1 MNKKIISFALYGDD
15 PKYYLGAEK
24 NIIEAQEIYPDWICR
39 FYCKKDV
46 PNLEKLKNNKNVEI
60 VLIEDD
66 ETIPPVY
73 LRFLVADDPN
83 VDVFMI
89 RDCDSIVN
97 YREQAAVKEWLNS
110 DKILHLMH
118 DHERHFWPV
127 MAGMWGLK
135 NQFKLNMKDTIKKY
149 ISEKNKSN
157 YIWGDDQHFLGDY
170 ILPLLKDSVMDHNS
184 TYIKWP
190 YSKDFPQHE
199 KIKYG
204 KFVGDVV
211 HATTHLNLKNQNK
224 DNLFIVGNQSEN
236 DHVYLSESLQYL
248 INEYKELVI
257 FIRNDRENFCK
268 NLYKDK
274 FKNVKLIFGEE
285 KAVFNFYDQ
294 LFEDT
299 HDFLGLGVY
308 SKNFKGIYTK
318 ESILQDINIFQ
329 KKEQFENNK
338 SITFNNLGFFD
349 FIDIGT
355 ADFDVADG
363 KFQDDKK
370 YILIEPIKFYLDKL
384 PNKEN
389 IIKVNSAISDS
400 LKEVDIF
407 YLKEEDIIKYNL
419 PWWLRGCNSIEKMHP
434 TVLSLLKQN
443 NISENII
450 SNNKIKTITFED
462 LINQFKIKFID
473 QLKIDTEGHDHFILK
488 DVLKNIE
495 KKEIKINKIIF
506 EYNSLSN
513 KEYLDKLIN
522 DSISLNYE
530 SKLNGENF
538 ILESKIQFFIK
549 K

>member
-1 MNKKIISFALYGDD
+1 MSKKIISFALYGND
-15 PKYYLGAEK
+15 PKYYLGAEQ
-24 NIIEAQEIYPDWICR
+24 NIIEAQKIYPDWICR

-46 PNLEKLKNNKNVEI
+46 PNLEKLKNNKNVEVI
-60 VLIEDD
+60 LIEDN
-66 ETIPPVY
+66 ETIPPIY
-73 LRFLVADDPN
+73 LRFLVADDPE
-83 VDVFMI
+83 VDIFMI

-97 YREQAAVKEWLNS
+97 YREQAAVEEWLSS

-118 DHERHFWPV
+118 DHERHFWLV

-135 NQFKLNMKDTIKKY
+135 NQFKFNMKDAIKKY
-149 ISEKNKSN
+149 ISEKNKSS
-157 YIWGDDQHFLGDY
+157 YIWGDDQHFLGDH
-170 ILPLLKDSVMDHNS
+170 ILPLLKDSVIDHNS

-199 KIKYG
+199 KIEYG
-204 KFVGDVV
+204 RFVGDIIYP
-211 HATTHLNLKNQNK
+211 TTYLNLKIKNK
-224 DNLFIVGNQSEN
+224 DNLFIIGNQSEN
-236 DHVYLSESLQYL
+236 DHIYLFESLQHL
-248 INEYKELVI
+248 VDEYKEIVI
-257 FIRNDRENFCK
+257 FIREDRGNFCK
-268 NLYKDK
+268 NLYKNK
-274 FKNVKLIFGEE
+274 FKNVRLIIGKES
-285 KAVFNFYDQ
+285 AALDFYNN
-294 LFEDT
+294 LFETT
-299 HDFLGLGVY
+299 HNFLGLGVY
-308 SKNFKGIYTK
+308 SQNFKGIYTK
-318 ESILQDINIFQ
+318 QSILEDINKFKKKQLKNNESIDL
-329 KKEQFENNK
+329 K
-338 SITFNNLGFFD
+338 NLGFFD

-363 KFQDDKK
+363 KFENNKK
-370 YILIEPIKFYLDKL
+370 YILIEPIKHYLDKL

-522 DSISLNYE
+522 DSITLGYE
-530 SKLNGENF
+530 SKLNGDNF
-538 ILESKIQFFIK
+538 ILENKIKFFIK

>member
-1 MNKKIISFALYGDD
+1 MNKKVISFALYGND
-15 PKYYLGAEK
+15 PKYYLGAEQ
-24 NIIEAQEIYPDWICR
+24 NVIEAQKIYPDWICR

-46 PNLEKLKNNKNVEI
+46 PNIEKLKNNKNVEI
-60 VLIEDD
+60 ILIEDN

-73 LRFLVADDPN
+73 LRFLVADDPE
-83 VDVFMI
+83 VDIFMI

-97 YREQAAVKEWLNS
+97 YREQAAVEEWLNS

-118 DHERHFWPV
+118 DHERHFWLV

-135 NQFKLNMKDTIKKY
+135 NQFEFNMRDTIKKY

-157 YIWGDDQHFLGDY
+157 YTWGDDQHFLGDY
-170 ILPLLKDSVMDHNS
+170 ILPLFKDSVIDHNS

-199 KIKYG
+199 KIEYG
-204 KFVGDVV
+204 KFVGDVIYP
-211 HATTHLNLKNQNK
+211 TTYLNLKNKNK
-224 DNLFIVGNQSEN
+224 DNLFIIGNQSEN
-236 DHVYLSESLQYL
+236 DHIYLSECLEDI
-248 INEYKELVI
+248 INKYKEIVI
-257 FIRNDRENFCK
+257 FIREDRKDFCQ
-268 NLYKDK
+268 NIYK
-274 FKNVKLIFGEE
+274 FKNIKLIVGKE
-285 KAVFNFYDQ
+285 KSALTFYKKFIQ
-294 LFEDT
+294 DT

-308 SKNFKGIYTK
+308 GKNFKGIYTK
-318 ESILQDINIFQ
+318 ESILEDINKF
-329 KKEQFENNK
+329 KKNEEFKNNE
-338 SITFNNLGFFD
+338 SIDLKNLGFFD

-355 ADFDVADG
+355 SDFDVADG
-363 KFQDDKK
+363 KFENNKK
-370 YILIEPIKFYLDKL
+370 YILIEPIKHYLDKL

-389 IIKVNSAISDS
+389 IIKVNSAVSDS
-400 LKEVDIF
+400 LKEVDLF
-407 YLKEEDIIKYNL
+407 YIKEEDIIKYNL
-419 PWWLRGCNSIEKMHP
+419 PWWLRGCNSIENSHP
-434 TVLSLLKQN
+434 TVLTLLKAN
-443 NISENII
+443 NISKDII
-450 SNNKIKTITFED
+450 SNYKIKTITFD
-462 LINQFKIKFID
+462 HLINKFKIKFID

-522 DSISLNYE
+522 DLIALNYE

-538 ILESKIQFFIK
+538 ILENKIQFFIK